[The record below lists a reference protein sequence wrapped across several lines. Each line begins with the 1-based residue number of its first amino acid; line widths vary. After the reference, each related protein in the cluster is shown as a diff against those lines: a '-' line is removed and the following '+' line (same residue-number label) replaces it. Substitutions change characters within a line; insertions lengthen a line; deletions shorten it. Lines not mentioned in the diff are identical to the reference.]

1 MKNSSEPTHHKI
13 LIANRGEIAIR
24 IMQACRKLGHAFVA
38 LFTEPD
44 RHSEHCV
51 LARKLGG
58 EESLYRVS
66 SYLDANEIF
75 AVADQAGA
83 TAIHP
88 GYGFFAEDYRFARR
102 VVQRERKLI
111 FIGPSWQVIRELGD
125 KINTKRLARKLGI
138 PTVPGSDK
146 PVTDD
151 LEAERIAKS
160 LFDFQKEQGIAKPV
174 ILVKASAGGGG
185 MGIEE
190 VDDLDK
196 FKSVLRR
203 IKNYAKRQFRDEGV
217 LIEQRIFDFNHLE
230 AQVVSDRTGQNPVHF
245 WTRNCS
251 VQSLGHQKR
260 IEVAPGFDPSSLRYA
275 FDAKKVLEDIT
286 EYSLRMA
293 REAGYDNVG
302 TWEWIVGPT
311 GEPFLMEVN
320 TRIQVENGV
329 SARIATIKGKGD
341 VDLIAEQIRVGLGSP
356 MGYSQKDITLT
367 GVGIEY
373 RIIAEDPDN
382 KFAPWVG
389 RITALGWPE
398 VPWLKMHSQVPTDRE
413 YEIPTDFDPNLA
425 LAIIWGKDLAEAK
438 ARGVEFLDALKL
450 EGENAS
456 GEKLKSNIDFLRRK
470 TEGILVF

>member
-1 MKNSSEPTHHKI
+1 MKKPSEQKKHKI

-24 IMQACRKLGHAFVA
+24 IMQACQKLGLRFVA

-44 RHSEHCV
+44 KHSEHCV

-58 EESLYRVS
+58 DESLYRVS

-75 AVADQAGA
+75 TVADHSGA

-88 GYGFFAEDYRFARR
+88 GYGFFSEDYRFARR
-102 VVQRERKLI
+102 VAQRERKLI

-125 KINTKRLARKLGI
+125 KINTKRLARKLGV
-138 PTVPGSDK
+138 PTVPGSDR

-151 LEAERIAKS
+151 MEAEGIAKS
-160 LFDFQKEQGIAKPV
+160 LFDFQKEQGVRNPV

-190 VDDLDK
+190 VHDLDK
-196 FKSVLRR
+196 FRSVLRR
-203 IKNYAKRQFRDEGV
+203 IKNYSKRQFRDEGV

-230 AQVVSDRTGQNPVHF
+230 VQVLADRTGQNPVHF
-245 WTRNCS
+245 GTRNCS
-251 VQSLGHQKR
+251 VQSIGRQKR

-275 FDAKKVLEDIT
+275 FDAQKVLEDIT

-302 TWEWIVGPT
+302 TWEWIVSPT
-311 GEPFLMEVN
+311 GQPFLMEVN

-329 SARIATIKGKGD
+329 SARIASIKGQGD
-341 VDLIAEQIRVGLGSP
+341 VDLIAEQIRVGLGAP
-356 MGYSQKDITLT
+356 LGYTQKEIGLT

-373 RIIAEDPDN
+373 RIIAEEPDN

-389 RITALGWPE
+389 RITKFGWPE
-398 VPWLKMHSQVPTDRE
+398 SEWLKMHTQVPTDRE
-413 YEIPTDFDPNLA
+413 YEIPTDFDANLA

-438 ARGVEFLDALKL
+438 KRGIEFLDALTL
-450 EGENAS
+450 EGMNAA
-456 GEKLKSNIDFLRRK
+456 GESLKSNIDFLRRK
-470 TEGILVF
+470 TETILVF